1 MNELYRYLTFAV
13 TPEWRRLPE
22 PVRRAHKRE
31 LALVVSA
38 SDVRVHA
45 YSLVGTRSDAELLL
59 WAVDED
65 FERLRALEVRP
76 AATAPS
82 GHSTRPYAYLAA
94 RRRSQYLAATST
106 RARSRCAVLP
116 VPSGTSPT
124 SCSTRW

>member
-1 MNELYRYLTFAV
+1 MNELYRYLTIAV

-31 LALVVSA
+31 LAEVVSA

-65 FERLRALEVRP
+65 FERLRALEVRLP
-76 AATAPS
+76 PT
-82 GHSTRPYAYLAA
+82 A
-94 RRRSQYLAATST
+94 RRGPRPPPRPGPG
-106 RARSRCAVLP
+106 RAQNPVILISCMSEVESIVRLTGWRWLP
-116 VPSGTSPT
+116 
-124 SCSTRW
+124 